1 VNAET
6 TAATPRVLDTYGLT
20 YAFTALLLIPG
31 LFAIDRWS
39 ILIYSPAYLALIS
52 MPFLLGPAIVFLLDS
67 KDGLRTVAIRSAVLS
82 PLVAFTGV
90 TFVFVSMLVI
100 VLPVSMFL
108 VPENFGALTL
118 LFVASL
124 VLLAAPLLVSLVS
137 RIREGVTPKG
147 ALQIVVLSII
157 IAVLAWM
164 IAMTFAGNDTL
175 ATFINED
182 VVDHFVGAFTW
193 YLPSLA
199 LAAGLWRRVGLI

>member
-1 VNAET
+1 MNAET

-39 ILIYSPAYLALIS
+39 ILIYSPAYLALIAL
-52 MPFLLGPAIVFLLDS
+52 PFLLGPAIVFLIDS
-67 KDGLRTVAIRSAVLS
+67 RDGLRTVAVRSAVLS

-100 VLPVSMFL
+100 VVPLSIFV
-108 VPENFGALTL
+108 VPENFGSLTL

-137 RIREGVTPKG
+137 RFREGVSLLG
-147 ALQIVVLSII
+147 VLQIAVLSII

-164 IAMTFAGNDTL
+164 IAMTFSGTDTL
-175 ATFINED
+175 ATFLNAD

-193 YLPSLA
+193 YLPALA
-199 LAAGLWRRVGLI
+199 LAAGLWRRAGLV

>member
-6 TAATPRVLDTYGLT
+6 TTATPRVLDTYGLT

-39 ILIYSPAYLALIS
+39 ILIYSPAYLALIA
-52 MPFLLGPAIVFLLDS
+52 MPFLLGPAIVFLIDS
-67 KDGLRTVAIRSAVLS
+67 RDGLRTVAVRSAVLS

-100 VLPVSMFL
+100 VIPLSIFV
-108 VPENFGALTL
+108 VPENFGSLTL

-137 RIREGVTPKG
+137 RFREGVSLSG
-147 ALQIVVLSII
+147 VLQIAVLGTV

-164 IAMTFAGNDTL
+164 IAMTFSGTDTL
-175 ATFINED
+175 ATFLNED

-193 YLPSLA
+193 YLPALA
-199 LAAGLWRRVGLI
+199 LAAGLWRRAGLV